1 MLILKA
7 KTSNGK
13 NEYFNLDKI
22 LTITPGEEYTK
33 ILLGAGLYWMVESKS
48 IEIEDLSYKEL
59 EAIARGEKAWL

>member
-1 MLILKA
+1 MRVLKA

-13 NEYFNLDKI
+13 TEYFNLDKI
-22 LTITPGEEYTK
+22 LTVVPGEEYTK
-33 ILLGAGLYWMVESKS
+33 ILMGAGLYWNVEAKS